1 MLDPIHHQGLRL
13 ALGAFRTSPTASLYV
28 EADEP
33 SLNTRREKLSLQY
46 AIRIAEN
53 NSNPAHDVTFQ
64 PKYTDLYESKPN
76 FIKSFGVRTLP
87 VLESANIN
95 FKNIDKT
102 FTPNIPTWCI
112 NKPKLI
118 FDLHSGKKSET
129 SPIIM
134 KSNFQELKSHYIDYK
149 HIYTD
154 GSKDDMKVGCAVVSD
169 DFSETMRI
177 PDGSSIFTAEA
188 KAIDLALDLIADCET
203 SNCAPLVADLFL
215 FCYER
220 DFMLSLSDN
229 NQSDVIEAFN
239 STSRYLD
246 DLLNIDNPYFE
257 QMVGQI
263 YPTELQLNK
272 ANSSDTEAPFLD
284 LNLSITNGIV
294 SSKIYDKRDDFNFE
308 IVNFPFLDGDVP
320 RSPSYGVYISQLIR
334 FARVCSNVDD
344 FNNRNLFL
352 TAKLLKQGYRY
363 HKIRKAFS
371 KFYHRHSE
379 LIVKYNIGLK
389 TLLQRG
395 ISEPIFYGD
404 LVYKFKRIVGK
415 PNFSD
420 QFKKIVKRY
429 IRVGY
434 NLDIM
439 RQSACLVVNPIT
451 VYSYGFLFNCTSV
464 GRASDSMTA
473 LT

>member
-1 MLDPIHHQGLRL
+1 
-13 ALGAFRTSPTASLYV
+13 
-28 EADEP
+28 
-33 SLNTRREKLSLQY
+33 
-46 AIRIAEN
+46 
-53 NSNPAHDVTFQ
+53 
-64 PKYTDLYESKPN
+64 
-76 FIKSFGVRTLP
+76 
-87 VLESANIN
+87 
-95 FKNIDKT
+95 
-102 FTPNIPTWCI
+102 
-112 NKPKLI
+112 
-118 FDLHSGKKSET
+118 
-129 SPIIM
+129 
-134 KSNFQELKSHYIDYK
+134 
-149 HIYTD
+149 
-154 GSKDDMKVGCAVVSD
+154 
-169 DFSETMRI
+169 MR
-177 PDGSSIFTAEA
+177 
-188 KAIDLALDLIADCET
+188 
-203 SNCAPLVADLFL
+203 
-215 FCYER
+215 
-220 DFMLSLSDN
+220 
-229 NQSDVIEAFN
+229 
-239 STSRYLD
+239 
-246 DLLNIDNPYFE
+246 FE
-257 QMVGQI
+257 
-263 YPTELQLNK
+263 
-272 ANSSDTEAPFLD
+272 
-284 LNLSITNGIV
+284 
-294 SSKIYDKRDDFNFE
+294 E
-308 IVNFPFLDGDVP
+308 IVNFPFLDGDVS

-344 FNNRNLFL
+344 FNNRILFL

-451 VYSYGFLFNCTSV
+451 VYSYGFLFNCTTV

>member
-1 MLDPIHHQGLRL
+1 MCDALHYLLDTV
-13 ALGAFRTSPTASLYV
+13 F
-28 EADEP
+28 
-33 SLNTRREKLSLQY
+33 
-46 AIRIAEN
+46 IR
-53 NSNPAHDVTFQ
+53 F
-64 PKYTDLYESKPN
+64 
-76 FIKSFGVRTLP
+76 
-87 VLESANIN
+87 
-95 FKNIDKT
+95 
-102 FTPNIPTWCI
+102 
-112 NKPKLI
+112 
-118 FDLHSGKKSET
+118 
-129 SPIIM
+129 
-134 KSNFQELKSHYIDYK
+134 
-149 HIYTD
+149 
-154 GSKDDMKVGCAVVSD
+154 GSKLYRQIVG
-169 DFSETMRI
+169 I
-177 PDGSSIFTAEA
+177 PMGT
-188 KAIDLALDLIADCET
+188 K
-203 SNCAPLVADLFL
+203 CAPLVADLFL

-220 DFMLSLSDN
+220 DFILSLSDN
-229 NQSDVIEAFN
+229 NQADIIEAFN

-308 IVNFPFLDGDVP
+308 IVNFPFLDEDVP

-344 FNNRNLFL
+344 FNSRNLFL

-363 HKIRKAFS
+363 HKIRIAFS
-371 KFYHRHSE
+371 KIYHRHSE
-379 LIVKYNIGLK
+379 LIIKYNIGLK
-389 TLLQRG
+389 TLLQQG

-415 PNFSD
+415 PNLSD

-439 RQSACLVVNPIT
+439 RQSACLVLNPIT
-451 VYSYGFLFNCTSV
+451 VYSYGFLFNCTTV
-464 GRASDSMTA
+464 GQSSDSMTA